1 MDNIVT
7 INNTKNN
14 VLDFDISIQGLATE
28 DIRVWFD
35 IKTGNMDIRFECSKK
50 ENDSWEVTIPPL
62 PFIDKTAY
70 SCSVSVVADGYFFE
84 PMVGT
89 LNVTGSAEVYVKSSS
104 NQTLKSTEADVI
116 ADEIKGAIKQ
126 SDLLAA
132 AKRGEPTIQITPLA
146 DRPKTKMGE
155 RGIAQVAKDMLAAKN
170 ATGDD
175 GKNVKKPEKK
185 KTEPK
190 KDTDTG
196 KFTAETKSNDKSNSV
211 RAVLAELRA
220 KPYQAKNS
228 PLSEAEKLA
237 DSILSE
243 SVKFRKKS

>member
-14 VLDFDISIQGLATE
+14 VLAFDISIQGLATD

-104 NQTLKSTEADVI
+104 NQTLKSTESDAFHGDL
-116 ADEIKGAIKQ
+116 KGAIKQ

-132 AKRGEPTIQITPLA
+132 ANRGEPTIQITPLA

-155 RGIAQVAKDMLAAKN
+155 RGIAQIAKDMLAGKN
-170 ATGDD
+170 ASAAD
-175 GKNVKKPEKK
+175 GKEDKPKK
-185 KTEPK
+185 KKIETK

-196 KFTAETKSNDKSNSV
+196 QFTAETAVLDKSDSV
-211 RAVLAELRA
+211 KAVLAELRG
-220 KPYQAKNS
+220 KPYKAKKL
-228 PLSEAEKLA
+228 PLSENEKLA
-237 DSILSE
+237 ASILGE
-243 SVKFRKKS
+243 GVKFRKKS